1 MSPLRKKCVHL
12 TTPTCCAPVSWHKP
26 LSCFAG
32 SVLAKGQS
40 RHFGSPGVEIHYHLE
55 GMHCLGHAVQWLL
68 LRAYLKCCRN
78 FGKTH
83 AANNYDIRK
92 KQWVWK
98 TIIIF
103 LPLFFPPS
111 FQQCH
116 HPIAVTVPLH
126 WPLWP
131 AARCPLPSPESLHT
145 PRCISGSCPNW
156 KRDLDHLPQRHA
168 SSWQQS
174 LRY

>member
-1 MSPLRKKCVHL
+1 MLPLRKECVRL

-32 SVLAKGQS
+32 SVLTKGQS
-40 RHFGSPGVEIHYHLE
+40 RHFSSPGVKICYHLE
-55 GMHCLGHAVQWLL
+55 GVHCLGHPLQWLL

-92 KQWVWK
+92 KPWGWK

-103 LPLFFPPS
+103 LPLFFFPFFS
-111 FQQCH
+111 
-116 HPIAVTVPLH
+116 AVSSPNSSDCSSPLTALTCCQVSSSKPRKSAH
-126 WPLWP
+126 T
-131 AARCPLPSPESLHT
+131 ALH
-145 PRCISGSCPNW
+145 
-156 KRDLDHLPQRHA
+156 
-168 SSWQQS
+168 
-174 LRY
+174 